1 MITGKDRSCVNLNE
15 CQDVA
20 EKIIAYLDV
29 FTQDY
34 MDYSLY
40 ILHFVAFCQGHI
52 LTLWAR

>member
-1 MITGKDRSCVNLNE
+1 MITGKDRLCVNLNE

-40 ILHFVAFCQGHI
+40 ILHFVAFCPGHI
-52 LTLWAR
+52 LTLWAI